1 MLHEPACPCVAQIV
15 ERARRP
21 PPRERRADEARP
33 GGEPAQ
39 DSLERAWDL
48 TELALDLFSSFIR
61 R

>member
-1 MLHEPACPCVAQIV
+1 
-15 ERARRP
+15 